1 MKKNTLLLA
10 ESIKELFESKNYAAI
25 RAAIN
30 ATEPQDLAIVCEEL
44 DGEMLIRFFRL
55 MPKTVAA
62 ETFTEMETD
71 TQESVIRCLSDSELR
86 AVLDE
91 LYIDDTVDVIEEMPA
106 NVVKRILANSDR
118 ESRAQI
124 NCILN
129 YPKDSAGSIMTV
141 EYTRLDRNMS
151 VSDAF
156 ARIRRVGVDKETI
169 YTCYVTDHYKKLVGV
184 VTAKNLMLSDP
195 DTLVSELM
203 DTDVIYVTTDEDK
216 ESVAM
221 KMSHYDFLAMPVVDG
236 DMRLVGIV
244 TFDDAMD
251 IVQDAATEDIEKMAA
266 ITPSDKAY
274 LRTGVIQTWLA
285 RIPWLLLLM
294 ISAALTGAIISHYE
308 EALGKVIA
316 LTAFI
321 PMLMDTS
328 GNAGSQS
335 SVTVIRAL
343 SLGEIEPRDIFSVLW
358 KELRVSLLCSL
369 SLAAVGYGKIILTD
383 NVEPAVALTVC
394 LTLAITVVIA
404 KLVGCIMPLFIKRIG
419 FDPAVVASPFI
430 TTIVDAIALVV
441 YFAVSAAF
449 IPALK

>member
-1 MKKNTLLLA
+1 
-10 ESIKELFESKNYAAI
+10 
-25 RAAIN
+25 
-30 ATEPQDLAIVCEEL
+30 
-44 DGEMLIRFFRL
+44 
-55 MPKTVAA
+55 
-62 ETFTEMETD
+62 
-71 TQESVIRCLSDSELR
+71 
-86 AVLDE
+86 
-91 LYIDDTVDVIEEMPA
+91 
-106 NVVKRILANSDR
+106 
-118 ESRAQI
+118 
-124 NCILN
+124 
-129 YPKDSAGSIMTV
+129 
-141 EYTRLDRNMS
+141 
-151 VSDAF
+151 
-156 ARIRRVGVDKETI
+156 
-169 YTCYVTDHYKKLVGV
+169 
-184 VTAKNLMLSDP
+184 
-195 DTLVSELM
+195 
-203 DTDVIYVTTDEDK
+203 
-216 ESVAM
+216 
-221 KMSHYDFLAMPVVDG
+221 
-236 DMRLVGIV
+236 
-244 TFDDAMD
+244 
-251 IVQDAATEDIEKMAA
+251 
-266 ITPSDKAY
+266 
-274 LRTGVIQTWLA
+274 
-285 RIPWLLLLM
+285 M

-441 YFAVSAAF
+441 YFAVATAF